1 MSLSTSSSSS
11 IRTQSQ
17 RFLLVGIGTLL
28 LDYACYRGLLA
39 LGVDISPAKAAGFL
53 VGTTAAYLANR
64 AWTFSSRG
72 GASTVLSFIVLYAT
86 TLVLNVA
93 TNALLVAWL
102 EGRAL
107 VIEVA
112 FLVAQ
117 ALTSLANFL
126 GLRYFVFRDRGP

>member
-1 MSLSTSSSSS
+1 MSVSTSPSSS

-28 LDYACYRGLLA
+28 LDYVCYRGLLA
-39 LGVDISPAKAAGFL
+39 LGMDLSPAKAAGFL
-53 VGTTAAYLANR
+53 VGTTAAYLVNR
-64 AWTFSSRG
+64 AWTFSARG
-72 GASTVLSFIVLYAT
+72 GLTTMLSFVALYAT
-86 TLVLNVA
+86 TLVLNVV
-93 TNALLVAWL
+93 TNAVLVAWL

-107 VIEVA
+107 VIEIA

-126 GLRYFVFRDRGP
+126 GLRYFVFRDRDH